1 MPRATRFVL
10 LAALLAS
17 IPCAAFAAA
26 SATTTTAIR
35 CGHLIDVKSGTVVA
49 NAVVLVDKGKITAAG
64 AEVKIPEGA
73 KTIDL
78 GTSTCLP
85 GLIDSHTH
93 LLSNLPSGIGDQQ
106 GEAMMMYTQMSLA
119 QRALLGAAMA
129 REMLDAGFTAVRDL
143 GNSGHNGDVA
153 LRDAIRDGWV
163 PGPRMIVSTRALSP
177 IGGQFRRLSPEGT
190 ALVPLD
196 YVEVTSPEEGRR
208 AVKQALFDG
217 ADCIKLIVNE
227 SGGTFSPEDLKAIVE
242 EAHRAH
248 RKVAAHAGG
257 TEAITLAVDAGVD
270 SIEHGYFV
278 SDDLLRRMAEK
289 KIYLVPTDFTV
300 DDFAAVIR
308 RPGMTAEDEKA
319 LRERLEKMSARVH
332 DRLTRAVKL
341 GVPIAAGSD
350 AYYALPGKTR
360 GQAALDLFRTYT
372 DAGLK
377 PLEILRAATMNAA
390 DLLGIADR
398 TGTLEAGKDADLIA
412 VPGDPLADLKQL
424 EKVEFVM
431 KGGAVV
437 RNDHEVARKVG
448 KVR

>member
-1 MPRATRFVL
+1 MTRAKHLVL
-10 LAALLAS
+10 LAALLATVS
-17 IPCAAFAAA
+17 RTTLAAA
-26 SATTTTAIR
+26 PPAAVTAVR
-35 CGHLIDVKSGTVVA
+35 CGHLIDVKNGTTVA
-49 NAVVLVDKGKITAAG
+49 NAVVLVEKGRITAAG
-64 AEVKIPEGA
+64 ADVKVPEGA

-78 GTSTCLP
+78 GRSTCLP
-85 GLIDSHTH
+85 GLIDAHTH
-93 LLSNLPSGIGDQQ
+93 LLSNLQAGLGDQQ
-106 GEAMMMYTQMSLA
+106 GAAMMMYTQMSLA

-129 REMLDAGFTAVRDL
+129 REMLEAGFTAVRDL

-163 PGPRMIVSTRALSP
+163 QGPRMVVSTRALSP
-177 IGGQFRRLSPEGT
+177 LGGQFRRLSPEG
-190 ALVPLD
+190 AAIVALD

-227 SGGTFSPEDLKAIVE
+227 GGGTFSPEDLKAIVE

-248 RKVAAHAGG
+248 RKVAAHAMAGD
-257 TEAITLAVDAGVD
+257 AITLAVDAGVD
-270 SIEHGYFV
+270 SVEHAYFV

-300 DDFAAVIR
+300 DDFEAVIR
-308 RPGMTAEDEKA
+308 RPGASAEEQKA
-319 LRERLEKMSARVH
+319 SRERLEKMSAGVH
-332 DRLTRAVKL
+332 DRLARAVKL

-350 AYYALPGKTR
+350 AYYNLPGKTR
-360 GQAALDLFRTYT
+360 GQAALDMFRTYT

-390 DLLGIADR
+390 DLLGIQDR
-398 TGTLEAGKDADLIA
+398 TGTLEAGKAADLIA
-412 VPGDPLADLKQL
+412 VPGDPLADIKLL

-431 KGGAVV
+431 KGGAVI
-437 RNDHEVARKVG
+437 RDDHEGAG
-448 KVR
+448 KGR

>member
-1 MPRATRFVL
+1 MPRAKRFVL
-10 LAALLAS
+10 LAAALFAT
-17 IPCAAFAAA
+17 IPCAAGAAA
-26 SATTTTAIR
+26 VTAVR
-35 CGHLIDVKSGTVVA
+35 CGRLIDVKSGTAVA
-49 NAVVLVDKGKITAAG
+49 NAVVLVEKGKITAAG

-73 KTIDL
+73 RTIDL

-93 LLSNLPSGIGDQQ
+93 LLSNLQSGLGDQQ
-106 GEAMMMYTQMSLA
+106 GAAMMMYTQMSLA

-129 REMLDAGFTAVRDL
+129 REMLEAGFTSVRDL

-163 PGPRMIVSTRALSP
+163 PGPRMVVSTRALSP
-177 IGGQFRRLSPEGT
+177 LGGQFRRLSPEGA
-190 ALVPLD
+190 ALVALD

-208 AVKQALFDG
+208 AVRQALFDG
-217 ADCIKLIVNE
+217 ADVIKLIVNE
-227 SGGTFSPEDLKAIVE
+227 GGGTFSPEDLKAIVE

-248 RKVAAHAGG
+248 RKVAAHAMAVD
-257 TEAITLAVDAGVD
+257 AITLSVNAGVD

-278 SDDLLRRMAEK
+278 TDDLLRRMAEK

-300 DDFAAVIR
+300 DDFEAMVR
-308 RPGMTAEDEKA
+308 RPGTAAEDEKA
-319 LRERLEKMSARVH
+319 LRERLEKMSASVH
-332 DRLTRAVKL
+332 DRLARAVKL

-360 GQAALDLFRTYT
+360 GQAALDMFRTYV

-377 PLEILRAATMNAA
+377 PLDILRAATLNAA
-390 DLLGIADR
+390 DLLGIQDR
-398 TGTLEAGKDADLIA
+398 TGTLEAGKFADLIA
-412 VPGDPLADLKQL
+412 VPGDPLTDVRQL

-431 KGGAVV
+431 KGGTVV
-437 RNDHEVARKVG
+437 RNDHEAGAKAR
-448 KVR
+448 